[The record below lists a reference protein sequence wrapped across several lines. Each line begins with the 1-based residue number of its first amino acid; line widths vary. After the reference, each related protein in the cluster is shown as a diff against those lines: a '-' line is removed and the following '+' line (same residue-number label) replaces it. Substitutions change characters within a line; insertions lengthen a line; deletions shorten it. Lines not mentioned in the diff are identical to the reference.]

1 MADLPILCAH
11 AVFPKLFRS
20 FAFFAS
26 DLFRDQKKCR
36 KRSEIT
42 TKPCFKSSSKT
53 KGFQLRF
60 FTVFGFHFKGPGGPS
75 WRSLGTL
82 GALLAVFWGLQIQFF
97 SNHLSQ
103 MGSKRPFGSI
113 WGDFGTDLGRFW
125 EEFGGIWNLSIT
137 GNSITSVLNISA
149 VVKSICTVH
158 HPRKHCEER
167 WIGPLS
173 SRERPRYV

>member
-1 MADLPILCAH
+1 MAGLPILCAH

-26 DLFRDQKKCR
+26 DLFRDQKTCH

-42 TKPCFKSSSKT
+42 AKPWLKSSSKT

-60 FTVFGFHFKGPGGPS
+60 FSVFGFHFKGPGGPS

-97 SNHLSQ
+97 SIHLSQ

-125 EEFGGIWNLSIT
+125 EEFGGIWSLSIT
-137 GNSITSVLNISA
+137 GNSSMVHRLSA
-149 VVKSICTVH
+149 ARFC
-158 HPRKHCEER
+158 
-167 WIGPLS
+167 
-173 SRERPRYV
+173 